1 MIRKHT
7 GNKALQRLL
16 CLALAL
22 LVLAPSSMVDASD
35 VSTKYGYTT
44 VDNTMFRP
52 RAGTTDYI
60 DRLPAR
66 WAADILGTE
75 TVGGDLWYHVK
86 TNLPTRLDR
95 TYYGYIKSTVF
106 RPMTKA
112 EETLWAANPVQ
123 APGGFVP
130 PAPVIT
136 AAPGDPTKLSNVA
149 VATVA
154 GASVR
159 QTANAAG
166 AVIVGLLLNSRMT
179 VLETPSDLVNGWY
192 KVTVMT
198 DSGPYTGYIA
208 AAHIKV
214 LTNAEAGAAP
224 VTAAP
229 AQQAGYIKIKLPGTN
244 LRRTPGG
251 ESMLQ
256 MPVGTILPFYG
267 TPVNSLGYQWV
278 YVLHSGGLYGY
289 VRGDCYTFTDDKGN
303 PATPPV
309 VPSTAPIVPGPVPG
323 VPGTVSGYIKLIRG
337 GVNLRQTAGGPSFA
351 QLARDTVLPY
361 YGFTQQGGY
370 TWYYVVAAPGA
381 GYIRSDMTVLTN
393 STGTGTGTPIQ
404 PPSGSALGYV
414 VTTKSGVNLRK
425 TPTISGQVLTQVS
438 LNTVWPLVAAVVN
451 NQGYNWYFVRT
462 TNNTGYLR
470 GDCVRQLSEAEVQ
483 AYLGGTTP
491 GPVTPPPSGAIAGY
505 IKTTLTSVNI
515 RVSPSLSAQR
525 VTQIAASG
533 AVFPYQGTVNAGGSM
548 WYQILY
554 NNVPAYMLG
563 TLAKIMTA
571 QEVAD
576 YLKTVPA
583 PPVPGPTA
591 TINPADL
598 STTAVTVMDRVLV
611 RASGSMSARTDSI
624 LYQRGSVAKL
634 QGPTATA
641 DGYNWY
647 QVTAGGV
654 TGWIRADMLRILSK
668 TEEAALNATGD
679 PGAPPEATYRTLRR
693 ADTGADVTRL
703 QTELARLGFLNPAA
717 ITGIYTTETITAVR
731 NYQQAAGLF
740 VDGVAGPKTQHKLYG
755 TVPEGTY
762 TDPSGGTVT
771 PTLYPVEK
779 LAWTTV
785 DTGVWPRGVTAV
797 VTDVKT
803 KLSFRVKRWAGGS
816 HADGEPLTAADTAVM
831 CKIYGVT
838 SAQEIAEK
846 NLWER
851 RPVWV
856 TVNGRSVAGSVYGVP
871 HNYPAGDTIP
881 DNDFYGQFCVH
892 FVGSTTHST
901 VRVDA
906 GHQAAIDYAYLNAPS
921 RK

>member
-1 MIRKHT
+1 MIREHT
-7 GNKALQRLL
+7 GKKALNRLL

-22 LVLAPSSMVDASD
+22 LLLAPPIAVDASD

-44 VDNTMFRP
+44 VANTMFRP

-60 DRLPAR
+60 DRLPAH

-95 TYYGYIKSTVF
+95 TYYGYIKGTVF

-112 EETLWAANPVQ
+112 EETAWAASPVQ
-123 APGGFVP
+123 APGGITP

-136 AAPGDPTKLSNVA
+136 AAPGDPAKLSNIA
-149 VATVA
+149 VVTVA
-154 GASVR
+154 GAQLR
-159 QTANAAG
+159 QIANASG
-166 AVIVGLLLNSRMT
+166 AVIVGLLLNTRMT
-179 VLETPSDLVNGWY
+179 VLETPADLVNGWY
-192 KVTVMT
+192 RVTVMT

-208 AAHIKV
+208 AAHIRV
-214 LTNAEAGAAP
+214 LTNAEAGATPA
-224 VTAAP
+224 TAAP
-229 AQQAGYIKIKLPGTN
+229 ATQAGYIKIKLPGTN

-256 MPVGTILPFYG
+256 MPVGLILPFYG
-267 TPVNSLGYQWV
+267 SPVSSLGYQWV
-278 YVLHSGGLYGY
+278 HVLHTSGAYGY

-303 PATPPV
+303 PATPPAITPPYIPS
-309 VPSTAPIVPGPVPG
+309 VPTVPTVPGAG
-323 VPGTVSGYIKLIRG
+323 GGYIKLVRG

-351 QLARDTVLPY
+351 QLDRNTVLPY
-361 YGFTQQGGY
+361 SGFTQQGGY
-370 TWYYVVAAPGA
+370 TWYYVTAVPGA
-381 GYIRSDMTVLTN
+381 GYIRSDMAVLTD
-393 STGTGTGTPIQ
+393 SAGTGTVTP
-404 PPSGSALGYV
+404 PTPSGNVLGYV
-414 VTTKSGVNLRK
+414 VTTKSGVNLRR
-425 TPTISGQVLTQVS
+425 TATTNGHVFTQVAR
-438 LNTVWPLVAAVVN
+438 NTVWPLIAPVVN

-462 TNNTGYLR
+462 KDHTGYLR
-470 GDCVRQLSEAEVQ
+470 GDCVRQMTEAEVA

-491 GPVTPPPSGAIAGY
+491 GPVTPPTPTGPIAGY
-505 IKTTLTSVNI
+505 IKTTITKVNI
-515 RVSPSLSAQR
+515 RVAPSLDAQH
-525 VTQIAASG
+525 VTQIAPSG
-533 AVFPYQGTVNAGGSM
+533 VVFPYLGTTTSGGRM

-583 PPVPGPTA
+583 TPAPVPTA
-591 TINPADL
+591 TVNPADL
-598 STTAVTVMDRVLV
+598 SSTAVTVMDRVLV

-624 LYQRGSVAKL
+624 LYQQGSVAKL

-641 DGYNWY
+641 DGYSWY

-654 TGWIRADMLRILSK
+654 TGWIRADMLRILTK
-668 TEEAALNATGD
+668 TEEAALNQTGD
-679 PGAPPEATYRTLRR
+679 PSAPPEATYRTLRR

-717 ITGIYTTETITAVR
+717 ITGIYTTETITAVT
-731 NYQQAAGLF
+731 NYQQAAGLY
-740 VDGVAGPKTQHKLYG
+740 VDGVAGPNTQHKLYG

-771 PTLYPVEK
+771 PTLYPMEK
-779 LAWTTV
+779 LDWTTV
-785 DTGVWPRGVTAV
+785 DTIWARGATAV

-803 KLSFRVKRWAGGS
+803 RLSFRVRRWAGGS

-831 CKIYGVT
+831 CRIYGVNN
-838 SAQEIAEK
+838 AQEIAEK
-846 NLWER
+846 NLWQR

-856 TVNGRSVAGSVYGVP
+856 TVNGRSIAGSVYGVP
-871 HNYPAGDTIP
+871 HNYPAGDQIP
-881 DNDFYGQFCVH
+881 DNDFNGQFCVH
-892 FVGSTTHST
+892 FVGSKTHSSAS
-901 VRVDA
+901 VDA